1 VQLYDK
7 KLVSKSKY
15 IEELKEKNRE
25 MAKEQEEEERTS
37 RLAVRKLEMQVDHL
51 NEQIQKAAE
60 VAQEQGVNIIE
71 EI

>member
-25 MAKEQEEEERTS
+25 MAKEQEEEERAS

-51 NEQIQKAAE
+51 NE
-60 VAQEQGVNIIE
+60 
-71 EI
+71 